1 MKPIT
6 SLCFIL
12 LFYLSATSTCAEVI
26 TSPTNSALVGG
37 NRITF
42 DSVPL
47 GYIEDSFHADAHAD
61 GVTFT
66 ENTITINGVTFSN
79 DGDTTYFAA
88 GEAPG
93 PSASRVALDEIAIR
107 REGEQFGLVP
117 PSTSSNHVLQ
127 QRTENRTPF
136 LDSPGRLNTIRV
148 EFNPPVSAFGLIA
161 GGNQPN
167 DTLEVYN
174 IDNLKIATI
183 SRTEGSPVEST
194 AYLHDR
200 YIGFSIDASSDNKIS
215 YLKYGN
221 RNSHDAIWIDNLSY
235 SKSNNIPKNFWGRLW
250 RWIPPWIP
258 LFLIAIVAFIYIFH
272 RSRSNQNKR

>member
-6 SLCFIL
+6 ILFFIL
-12 LFYLSATSTCAEVI
+12 PFCLVATLTNAEVI
-26 TSPTNSALVGG
+26 TSPTNSALMGG

-42 DSVPL
+42 DSIPL
-47 GYIEDSFHADAHAD
+47 GYIEDSFHAGTHAD

-66 ENTITINGVTFSN
+66 ENTITIDGVTFSN
-79 DGDTTYFAA
+79 DGDTTYFAT
-88 GEAPG
+88 GEEPG
-93 PSASRVALDEIAIR
+93 PSASRVELDGIAIR

-136 LDSPGRLNTIRV
+136 LDNPGRLNTIMI

-161 GGNQPN
+161 GGNQPI

-174 IDNLKIATI
+174 TDNLQIAVI
-183 SRTEGSPVEST
+183 SRITGSTVDST

-200 YIGFSIDASSDNKIS
+200 FIGFSIDASSDNKIS

-221 RNSHDAIWIDNLSY
+221 RNSHDAIWIDNLTY
-235 SKSNNIPKNFWGRLW
+235 SKSINIPKNFRDRLW
-250 RWIPPWIP
+250 RWIPPWVP
-258 LFLIAIVAFIYIFH
+258 LFLIAIVTFITIFR
-272 RSRSNQNKR
+272 RSQSNQPKR